1 MMSEKRTDENNLS
14 QVMKA
19 LDSPIRRMLM
29 LLALEG
35 PKTSQGYKE
44 ELLKRG
50 LEIKYKESIYK
61 DLQLLVDAG
70 LIQKYYDKEAKTIV
84 YGSRIGTVVFDLLK
98 WSLYLEETVYERSA
112 P

>member
-1 MMSEKRTDENNLS
+1 MISEERMEDNSLA

-19 LDSPIRRMLM
+19 LDSPVRRMIM
-29 LLALEG
+29 LLALET

-61 DLQLLVDAG
+61 DLQLLVEAG
-70 LIQKYYDKEAKTIV
+70 LIQKYYDKESKTIV
-84 YGSRIGTVVFDLLK
+84 YGSRIGTVVFDLMK
-98 WSLYLEETVYERSA
+98 WSLYLEEAVYERSA

>member
-1 MMSEKRTDENNLS
+1 MSEERTDESNLGH
-14 QVMKA
+14 VMKA
-19 LDSPIRRMLM
+19 LDSPVRRMLM

-44 ELLKRG
+44 ELMKHG
-50 LEIKYKESIYK
+50 FDVKYKESIYK

-70 LIQKYYDKEAKTIV
+70 LIQKYYDKEEKAIM
-84 YGSRIGTVVFDLLK
+84 YGSRIGTVVFDLMK
-98 WSLYLEETVYERSA
+98 WSLYLKETVYERSM